1 MNRAVLVVL
10 IDFLMI
16 SLVTLFNSNQSM
28 VQAPKPETGSG
39 TGVEVQ
45 AVQDMLEVLQEALA
59 QEQLA
64 RGQMSNQLSR
74 AEQQLQARQEDLAA
88 RDQMIQ
94 QAQQNMREAEA
105 RAKELAAERAK
116 LQAAQNATQQQLAQ
130 VQTQQATTQAALQK
144 VQQELQTATAEASSS
159 RNATEAVQT
168 ELAARR
174 AEVQKLQ
181 DQLAKLQETALSAQ
195 IEKGRL
201 ATNLTRIET
210 EAALFR
216 AQLDEKREQ
225 IVALSQEKAQLSQE
239 KAQIQEHA
247 TTLAK
252 GIDNLA
258 QESQNLATE
267 IHEDRQLAPNT
278 IYKTYLDNRVDCS
291 VRATRSGLF
300 GIRTGDAKDSKIVLF
315 RDNGKVYALFH
326 IQETALPVWGGGGD
340 WDEMTAVL
348 ARAGATVPL
357 SGLSLV
363 SSDPRIVVATLDE
376 PTAKQLGVK
385 PFEVSED
392 PTKFQDAVVVGGKEG
407 YYGEVEFKLV
417 PGLPRYLKM
426 QRRPI
431 GKIFGKFSPS
441 KGDLAFSKSGD
452 LLGMMV
458 NSQYCALVRS
468 MPPSRFIPL
477 GKDIAAQ
484 RTGLIGG
491 EISRRIQSLPPSL
504 Q

>member
-116 LQAAQNATQQQLAQ
+116 LQSAQTATQQQLAQ
-130 VQTQQATTQAALQK
+130 VQAQQTTTQVALQK
-144 VQQELQTATAEASSS
+144 VQQELQAASAEASAS
-159 RNATEAVQT
+159 RNASEAVQA

-181 DQLAKLQETALSAQ
+181 DQLAKLQETALTAQ
-195 IEKGRL
+195 VEKGRL
-201 ATNLTRIET
+201 ATNLTRVET

-225 IVALSQEKAQLSQE
+225 VATLSQE
-239 KAQIQEHA
+239 KAQIQQHA

-252 GIDNLA
+252 GIDSLA
-258 QESQNLATE
+258 QESQSLATE
-267 IHEDRQLAPNT
+267 IREDRQLAPNT
-278 IYKTYLDNRVDCS
+278 IYKTYLENRVDCS
-291 VRATRSGLF
+291 IRATRSGLF
-300 GIRTGDAKDSKIVLF
+300 GIRTGDAKDSKVVLF
-315 RDNGKVYALFH
+315 RDNCKVYALFH

-376 PTAKQLGVK
+376 PTARQLGVK

-392 PTKFQDAVVVGGKEG
+392 PAKFQDAVVVGGKEG

-491 EISRRIQSLPPSL
+491 EISRRLQALPPSL

>member
-10 IDFLMI
+10 VDFLMI
-16 SLVTLFNSNQSM
+16 SLVTLFNSNQGLL
-28 VQAPKPETGSG
+28 QAPKPETAGG

-45 AVQDMLEVLQEALA
+45 AVQDMLEVLQQALS
-59 QEQLA
+59 QEQMA

-94 QAQQNMREAEA
+94 QAQQNVREAEA
-105 RAKELAAERAK
+105 RAKEIAAERAR
-116 LQAAQNATQQQLAQ
+116 LQQAQSATQEQLAQ
-130 VQTQQATTQAALQK
+130 VQSQQSAAQAALQK

-159 RNATEAVQT
+159 RTATEAIQT

-174 AEVQKLQ
+174 AEVTKLQ
-181 DQLAKLQETALSAQ
+181 DQLARLQDTALTAQ
-195 IEKGRL
+195 AEKGRL
-201 ATNLTRIET
+201 ATNLTRVET

-216 AQLDEKREQ
+216 TQLEEKREQ
-225 IVALSQEKAQLSQE
+225 IASLSQEKE
-239 KAQIQEHA
+239 RIQEHA

-252 GIDNLA
+252 GMDSLA
-258 QESQNLATE
+258 QESQNLATQ
-267 IHEDRQLAPNT
+267 IQEDRQLAPNT
-278 IYKTYLDNRVDCS
+278 IYRTYLDNRVACS
-291 VRATRSGLF
+291 FRATRSGLF
-300 GIRTGDAKDSKIVLF
+300 GIRTGDTKDSQVVLF
-315 RDNGKVYALFH
+315 RDGGKVYVLFH
-326 IQETALPVWGGGGD
+326 IQETTLPVWSGGGD

-357 SGLSLV
+357 TGLSLV
-363 SSDPRIVVATLDE
+363 SSDPRIVVCTLDE
-376 PTAKQLGVK
+376 PTATQLGVK

-392 PTKFQDAVVVGGKEG
+392 PAKFQDAVIVGGKEG

-417 PGLPRYLKM
+417 PGMPRYLRM
-426 QRRPI
+426 QRRTI

-441 KGDLAFSKSGD
+441 KGDLAFSKSGE

-491 EISRRIQSLPPSL
+491 EISRRLQALPPSL

>member
-45 AVQDMLEVLQEALA
+45 AVQDMLEVLQAALA

-74 AEQQLQARQEDLAA
+74 TEQQLQARQEDLAA

-116 LQAAQNATQQQLAQ
+116 LRAAQTATQQQLAQ
-130 VQTQQATTQAALQK
+130 VQTQQTTTQVALQK
-144 VQQELQTATAEASSS
+144 VQQELQAAAAEASSS

-181 DQLAKLQETALSAQ
+181 DQLARLQETALTAQ
-195 IEKGRL
+195 VEKGRL
-201 ATNLTRIET
+201 ATNLTRVET

-225 IVALSQEKAQLSQE
+225 IASLSQE

-252 GIDNLA
+252 GIDSLA

-278 IYKTYLDNRVDCS
+278 IYKTYLENRVDCS

-300 GIRTGDAKDSKIVLF
+300 GIRTGDAKDSKVVLF

-348 ARAGATVPL
+348 ARAGSTVPL

-385 PFEVSED
+385 PFEVSAD
-392 PTKFQDAVVVGGKEG
+392 PAKFQDAVVVGGKEG

-417 PGLPRYLKM
+417 PGQPRYLRM

-491 EISRRIQSLPPSL
+491 EISRRLQALPPSL

>member
-10 IDFLMI
+10 VDFLMI
-16 SLVTLFNSNQSM
+16 SLVTLFNTNQGLL
-28 VQAPKPETGSG
+28 QAPKPESSSSG
-39 TGVEVQ
+39 MGVEVQ
-45 AVQDMLEVLQEALA
+45 AVQDLLAVLQQALA

-64 RGQMSNQLSR
+64 RGQMSNQLTR
-74 AEQQLQARQEDLAA
+74 AESQLQARQEDLAA

-94 QAQQNMREAEA
+94 QAQQNVREAEA
-105 RAKELAAERAK
+105 RAKELAAERAR
-116 LQAAQNATQQQLAQ
+116 LQQAQTATQQQLAQ
-130 VQTQQATTQAALQK
+130 VQSQQTTAQVALQQ
-144 VQQELQTATAEASSS
+144 VQQKLQAATAEASSS
-159 RNATEAVQT
+159 RTATEAVQT

-181 DQLAKLQETALSAQ
+181 DQLARLQDTALTAQ
-195 IEKGRL
+195 VEKGRL
-201 ATNLTRIET
+201 ATNLTRVET

-225 IVALSQEKAQLSQE
+225 IATLSQEKE
-239 KAQIQEHA
+239 RIQEHA

-252 GIDNLA
+252 GMDSLA

-267 IHEDRQLAPNT
+267 IHEDRQLAPNA
-278 IYKTYLDNRVDCS
+278 IYRTYLDNRVDCS

-357 SGLSLV
+357 TGLSLV

-392 PTKFQDAVVVGGKEG
+392 PAKFQDAVVVGGKEG

-417 PGLPRYLKM
+417 PGQPRYLRM

-441 KGDLAFSKSGD
+441 KGDLAFSKSGE

-458 NSQYCALVRS
+458 NSQFCALVRS

-484 RTGLIGG
+484 RSGLIGA
-491 EISRRIQSLPPSL
+491 EISRRLQALPSSL